1 MNNPD
6 FDRLWQEAEASGMA
20 HRLAQEYPAW
30 AHRRQKVRN
39 GVVAMM
45 CVGVLSATTIPV
57 LFPQHHDD
65 YIAVCCNRA
74 GTPDVQWVDL
84 AADMLKTEMI

>member
-1 MNNPD
+1 
-6 FDRLWQEAEASGMA
+6 
-20 HRLAQEYPAW
+20 
-30 AHRRQKVRN
+30 
-39 GVVAMM
+39 MM

>member
-1 MNNPD
+1 MNNQD
-6 FDRLWQEAEASGMA
+6 FDRIWQEAEASGMA

-30 AHRRQKVRN
+30 ARRRQRVRN
-39 GVVAMM
+39 GIVAMM
-45 CVGVLSATTIPV
+45 CIVALSATTIP
-57 LFPQHHDD
+57 LLLPQRHDD

-74 GTPDVQWVDL
+74 GTNDAQWVDL

>member
-1 MNNPD
+1 MNNQD
-6 FDRLWQEAEASGMA
+6 FDRIWQEAEASGMA

-30 AHRRQKVRN
+30 VRRRARIRN

-45 CVGVLSATTIPV
+45 CFGALSWATLPV
-57 LFPQHHDD
+57 LLPQHHDD

-74 GTPDVQWVDL
+74 DISDAQWVDL
-84 AADMLKTEMI
+84 AADMLITEMV

>member
-30 AHRRQKVRN
+30 ARRRQKVRN

-45 CVGVLSATTIPV
+45 CVGVLSATTISV

-84 AADMLKTEMI
+84 AADMLKNEMI